1 MNRLTDRKN
10 SSEPDAFLSVFLF
23 CLLVSFCVVFIF
35 QYFYFPVRYAQMRT
49 AEMENVFGEE
59 ELFAENSRSIL
70 NTRSDV
76 GYVRLLDRNGV
87 LEKSFGVQDDSGFEK
102 LTVKGPE
109 GKAVLVGIKM
119 PSGNGNYL
127 NMALW
132 SLLAGSLMAVA
143 LSFFLRAMNARSL
156 RFLGNFSDAMRRLSR
171 GDYSARLEPG
181 SSFAANPGLA
191 RLCREFNDMAS
202 SISPAPPGE
211 KASDED
217 SAADAGESA
226 VPADAKD
233 AEETAG
239 EDSAGQGGEPR
250 SSFRPKIVPREQE
263 QAPLAETPP
272 GSGVAEILSG
282 RTAEADGPPAVSDD
296 RGSPGNGTGV
306 AVLVVKI
313 ADFDTFVSDLDP
325 SEVDF
330 ITAEYRKSLSDFV
343 VSFGGVVETVLR
355 DEVVAFFS
363 DSGDGGRKAAE
374 LRSVCCAV
382 EIMQFFGA
390 AEDRGATAAVKSRTK
405 VKAGISSAELPVRAE
420 SEIFA
425 EAKPFASEAKAL
437 CDGARGLNIFV
448 SKDFRESVKDY
459 LEVRRESLGGRL
471 CYAVTGVEES
481 ALGPGRA

>member
-1 MNRLTDRKN
+1 MNRLTNRKN

-59 ELFAENSRSIL
+59 ELFAEHSRSIL

-109 GKAVLVGIKM
+109 GKAVLVGIKT

-143 LSFFLRAMNARSL
+143 LSFFLRAMNARSM

-171 GDYSARLEPG
+171 GDYSARLEAG
-181 SSFAANPGLA
+181 SSLAANPGLA

-202 SISPAPPGE
+202 SISPVQPGE

-226 VPADAKD
+226 VPADATD
-233 AEETAG
+233 AEETAR
-239 EDSAGQGGEPR
+239 EDSAGREGEPR
-250 SSFRPKIVPREQE
+250 SSFRPKIVPREQ
-263 QAPLAETPP
+263 QQTPAAEVLP

-282 RTAEADGPPAVSDD
+282 RTVATD
-296 RGSPGNGTGV
+296 GSPGNGTGV

-313 ADFDTFVSDLDP
+313 ADFDTFVSDVDP

-374 LRSVCCAV
+374 LRAVCCAV
-382 EIMQFFGA
+382 EVMQFFGTSD
-390 AEDRGATAAVKSRTK
+390 EGEATADVKSRTK
-405 VKAGISSAELPVRAE
+405 VKAGISSADLSALAE
-420 SEIFA
+420 SDVFA

-437 CDGARGLNIFV
+437 CDGARGLSIFV

-459 LEVRRESLGGRL
+459 LEVRRENLGGRL

>member
-1 MNRLTDRKN
+1 M
-10 SSEPDAFLSVFLF
+10 
-23 CLLVSFCVVFIF
+23 
-35 QYFYFPVRYAQMRT
+35 
-49 AEMENVFGEE
+49 
-59 ELFAENSRSIL
+59 
-70 NTRSDV
+70 
-76 GYVRLLDRNGV
+76 
-87 LEKSFGVQDDSGFEK
+87 
-102 LTVKGPE
+102 
-109 GKAVLVGIKM
+109 
-119 PSGNGNYL
+119 
-127 NMALW
+127 
-132 SLLAGSLMAVA
+132 
-143 LSFFLRAMNARSL
+143 
-156 RFLGNFSDAMRRLSR
+156 
-171 GDYSARLEPG
+171 
-181 SSFAANPGLA
+181 
-191 RLCREFNDMAS
+191 
-202 SISPAPPGE
+202 
-211 KASDED
+211 
-217 SAADAGESA
+217 
-226 VPADAKD
+226 
-233 AEETAG
+233 
-239 EDSAGQGGEPR
+239 
-250 SSFRPKIVPREQE
+250 
-263 QAPLAETPP
+263 
-272 GSGVAEILSG
+272 
-282 RTAEADGPPAVSDD
+282 
-296 RGSPGNGTGV
+296 
-306 AVLVVKI
+306 LVVKI

-374 LRSVCCAV
+374 LKSVCCAV

-390 AEDRGATAAVKSRTK
+390 AEDREATAVKSRTK

>member
-1 MNRLTDRKN
+1 MNRLTNRKN
-10 SSEPDAFLSVFLF
+10 HSEPDAFLSVFLF

-49 AEMENVFGEE
+49 AEMENVFVEE
-59 ELFAENSRSIL
+59 ELFAEHSRSIL

-109 GKAVLVGIKM
+109 GKAVLVGIKT

-202 SISPAPPGE
+202 SVSPVPPGE
-211 KASDED
+211 TASDED

-233 AEETAG
+233 AEETAR
-239 EDSAGQGGEPR
+239 EDSAGREAQPR

-263 QAPLAETPP
+263 QAPAAEVSP

-282 RTAEADGPPAVSDD
+282 QSAATDD
-296 RGSPGNGTGV
+296 SPGNGTGV

-313 ADFDTFVSDLDP
+313 ADFDTFVSDVDP

-363 DSGDGGRKAAE
+363 DSGAGGRKAAE

-382 EIMQFFGA
+382 EIMQFFGTSD
-390 AEDRGATAAVKSRTK
+390 EREATDVKSRTK
-405 VKAGISSAELPVRAE
+405 VKAGISSADLSARAE
-420 SEIFA
+420 SDVFV

-437 CDGARGLNIFV
+437 CDGARGLSIFV

-459 LEVRRESLGGRL
+459 LEVRRENLGGRL

-481 ALGPGRA
+481 ALGPERT

>member
-1 MNRLTDRKN
+1 MNRLTNRKN

-23 CLLVSFCVVFIF
+23 CLFVSFCVVFIF

-49 AEMENVFGEE
+49 AEMENVFVEE
-59 ELFAENSRSIL
+59 ELFAEHSRSIL

-102 LTVKGPE
+102 LAIKGPE
-109 GKAVLVGIKM
+109 GKAVLVGIKT
-119 PSGNGNYL
+119 PSDNGNYL

-171 GDYSARLEPG
+171 GDYSARLEAGP
-181 SSFAANPGLA
+181 SFAANPGLA

-202 SISPAPPGE
+202 SISPAAPGE
-211 KASDED
+211 KAPDED

-226 VPADAKD
+226 DPAVAKD
-233 AEETAG
+233 AEETAR
-239 EDSAGQGGEPR
+239 EDSAGRETEPR

-263 QAPLAETPP
+263 QAPAAEVSP
-272 GSGVAEILSG
+272 GLGLGEILSG
-282 RTAEADGPPAVSDD
+282 QSVATD
-296 RGSPGNGTGV
+296 GSPGNGTGV

-313 ADFDTFVSDLDP
+313 ADFDTFVSDVDP

-363 DSGDGGRKAAE
+363 DSGAGGRKAAE

-382 EIMQFFGA
+382 EIMQFFGTA
-390 AEDRGATAAVKSRTK
+390 DEPEATDVKSRTK
-405 VKAGISSAELPVRAE
+405 VKAGISSADLSVRAE
-420 SEIFA
+420 SDVFA

-437 CDGARGLNIFV
+437 CDGARGLSIFV

-459 LEVRRESLGGRL
+459 LEVRRENLGGRL

-481 ALGPGRA
+481 ALGPERG